1 MNKSWLT
8 TPNYRLSRII
18 IGLIAAAAILW
29 GVYCLIDLR
38 SYEKHCTAAGQ
49 GTVTH
54 NHSYSSKSGKHNI
67 WTVEFTAADGN
78 NYVFE
83 TGSTRTKASKGDR
96 CAVLYDPE
104 NPAKAFTP
112 EAPPDSGITSICSG
126 IFIMI
131 FAVFFIKKRT

>member
-8 TPNYRLSRII
+8 TPNYRLAKVFV
-18 IGLIAAAAILW
+18 GLLSLAILLY
-29 GVYCLIDLR
+29 GVFCFVNFK
-38 SYEKHCTAAGQ
+38 SCEKHCTSKGN

-54 NHSYSSKSGKHNI
+54 NRSYSSKRGKFNI

-96 CAVLYDPE
+96 CEVLYDPAD
-104 NPAKAFTP
+104 PAKAFTP